1 MARFTA
7 AIDVAAPVDQVWE
20 RITDWPAHGRWIP
33 LTRVWVTSERRTG
46 VGTTFV
52 GRTGIGPISFDDP
65 MEIVEWTPPVDAGG
79 AAAGAAGPGGYVRVR
94 KHGRLV
100 LGWAGFEVAPGPG
113 AGSRVRWTEDVRV
126 VPVWLTRPAD
136 RLIEIGGR
144 FGFHRA
150 LRAMAAE
157 MEKEVRSGG

>member
-20 RITDWPAHGRWIP
+20 RITDWPAHGRWVP
-33 LTRVWVTSERRTG
+33 LTRVWVTSERSSG
-46 VGTTFV
+46 VGATFV

-65 MEIVEWTPPVDAGG
+65 MEIVEWAPPVDA
-79 AAAGAAGPGGYVRVR
+79 AGYVRVR

-113 AGSRVRWTEDVRV
+113 GGSRVRWTEDVQV
-126 VPVWLTRPAD
+126 APVWLTRPAD

-150 LRAMAAE
+150 LRAMATE
-157 MEKEVRSGG
+157 IEKEVRSGG